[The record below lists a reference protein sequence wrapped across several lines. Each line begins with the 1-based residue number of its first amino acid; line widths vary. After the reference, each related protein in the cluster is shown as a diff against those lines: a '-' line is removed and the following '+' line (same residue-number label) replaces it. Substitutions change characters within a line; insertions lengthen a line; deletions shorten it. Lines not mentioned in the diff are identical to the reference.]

1 MNAGWTLALA
11 AHVRLKY
18 APLLDPRA
26 LHLNLRVPFR
36 VFEQSELNRVF
47 STTYSL
53 FYWINYMETIFAPW
67 RMEYIKGEKPDGCVF
82 CKCSIRCDEYV
93 IYDGKSSFVMMNR
106 YPYVSG
112 HLMIIPYRHIGKIEN
127 LNQEERN
134 EIFALLDSSV
144 KVLQEA
150 MNPDGFNIGMNIGKA
165 AGAGIE
171 EHIHVHIIPRWEG
184 DTNFMSVVNDVRVIP
199 ENIQITAAKLV
210 PLYKKYHQEG

>member
-1 MNAGWTLALA
+1 
-11 AHVRLKY
+11 
-18 APLLDPRA
+18 
-26 LHLNLRVPFR
+26 
-36 VFEQSELNRVF
+36 
-47 STTYSL
+47 
-53 FYWINYMETIFAPW
+53 MEAIFAPW
-67 RMEYIKGEKPDGCVF
+67 RMEYIKGEKPEGCVF

-112 HLMIIPYRHIGKIEN
+112 HLMIIPHRHIGKIED
-127 LNQEERN
+127 LKQEERN
-134 EIFALLDSSV
+134 EIFVLLDLSV

-184 DTNFMSVVNDVRVIP
+184 DTNFMSVINDVRVIP
-199 ENIQITAAKLV
+199 ENIQITAAKLA
-210 PLYKKYHQEG
+210 PLFKKYHQEG